1 MKFEDLL
8 LEAGGFGRFQIFI
21 LFLIGIPR
29 ITLPLH
35 FLVDNFLAAVPPH
48 HCALQGQDGF
58 GNLTEEEL
66 LVISIPM
73 EPDGTFSSCKMY
85 REPQWH
91 LLENY
96 TWRRP
101 KNYTGGPPNT
111 STWRPLSDSIWG
123 PPNTSSWGP
132 PSKST
137 WGPPNTSSWRPPNT
151 STVEPPNDSTW
162 GPPNASSLQ
171 GCQHGWT
178 YDHSQFTSTMATQWD
193 LVCKQK
199 HLKQASSTFF
209 FIGVMVGA
217 ILFGYLSDRYGRRSM
232 LLVCYVL
239 TLVFG
244 AAAAA
249 SINYPMLA
257 VFRSLS
263 GVSLSGFSTITLAMN
278 VEWMD
283 MKHRTLAG
291 TLGSLFWS
299 FGGMFLSLVAYLI
312 RDWRWLLVA
321 ATSPCIVMI
330 ISIWWL
336 PESARWLLTK
346 GKVKEA
352 HALLVRCSSMNG
364 QAHLSSKISTET
376 LRKIAEEEN
385 TGANYSYIDLFR
397 TPVLRKISLCA
408 AVVWF
413 GVAFCYYGISL
424 NITGFGLDMYMT
436 QLIYGAIEIPS
447 KLGVCIFMDK
457 GGRRH
462 AQAWTLLITGF
473 CFGINTLIPVSLGP
487 LRTTIAIIGK
497 GLSEAAFTSAML
509 YTAELYP
516 TVLRQNGIGYTAFIA
531 RIGVTMAPMTM
542 LLGDIWK
549 HLPQIVYC
557 SVAIVSGL
565 VAFCL
570 PETLNMHLPET
581 VKDVEETRRPGSSL
595 PEDDPKE
602 LVPLKVLDKI

>member
-8 LEAGGFGRFQIFI
+8 LEAGGFGRFQVLI
-21 LFLIGIPR
+21 LILIAIPR

-35 FLVDNFLAAVPPH
+35 FFLDNFLTAVPPH
-48 HCALQGQDGF
+48 RCTLQGQDAF

-66 LVISIPM
+66 HLISIPR

-91 LLENY
+91 LLENS

-101 KNYTGGPPNT
+101 KDYTGGPPNT
-111 STWRPLSDSIWG
+111 STWRP
-123 PPNTSSWGP
+123 PNS
-132 PSKST
+132 
-137 WGPPNTSSWRPPNT
+137 
-151 STVEPPNDSTW
+151 
-162 GPPNASSLQ
+162 SSLQ

-178 YDHSQFTSTMATQWD
+178 HDHSQFKSTIVTQWD
-193 LVCKQK
+193 LVCEQK
-199 HLKQASSTFF
+199 SLKQASSTFF
-209 FIGVMVGA
+209 FIGVTVGA
-217 ILFGYLSDRYGRRSM
+217 IVFGYLSDRYGRRSM

-249 SINYPMLA
+249 SINYPMFA

-263 GVSLSGFSTITLAMN
+263 GVSLSGFSTITLAMS
-278 VEWMD
+278 VEWVD
-283 MKHRTLAG
+283 TKHRALAG
-291 TLGSLFWS
+291 LLGSLSWS
-299 FGGMFLSLVAYLI
+299 CGSMFLSLVAYLI

-321 ATSPCIVMI
+321 ATSPCFVMI
-330 ISIWWL
+330 ISIRWI
-336 PESARWLLTK
+336 PESARWLVAK
-346 GKVKEA
+346 GKVKKA

-364 QAHLSSKISTET
+364 QGHMSSKISTET

-397 TPVLRKISLCA
+397 TPVLRKLSLCA

-436 QLIYGAIEIPS
+436 QFIYGAIEIPS
-447 KLGVCIFMDK
+447 KLGICVFMDK
-457 GGRRH
+457 GGRRP

-473 CFGINTLIPVSLGP
+473 CFGVNTLIPVSLGP

-497 GLSEAAFTSAML
+497 GFSEASFTSAML

-531 RIGVTMAPMTM
+531 RIGVSLAPLAM

-570 PETLNMHLPET
+570 PETLNVRLPET
-581 VKDVEETRRPGSSL
+581 VKDVEVTCRPGSSL
-595 PEDDPKE
+595 PKDDPKE